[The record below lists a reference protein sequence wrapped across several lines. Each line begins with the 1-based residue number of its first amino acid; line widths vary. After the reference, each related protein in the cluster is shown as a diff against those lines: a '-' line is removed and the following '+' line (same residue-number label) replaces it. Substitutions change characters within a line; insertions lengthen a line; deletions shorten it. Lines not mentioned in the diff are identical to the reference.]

1 MAKIKTTFIRGR
13 MNKDLDER
21 LLPKGEYRD
30 ARNIQVS
37 TSEGSDVGTVQNILQ
52 NKKVDD
58 IVPSGFICVGSIADE
73 AQNKAYWF
81 ASSEDKDIIV
91 EYDPALELSS
101 LVFVDTNKRNSK
113 ACLKF
118 DKKIITGINV
128 IDNFILFTDGFNEP
142 KKINIKRSKIG
153 TIDIDTHTRLIIN
166 EKHSYNDNVGEVLE
180 ENITVIK
187 KRPTKPLRVKI
198 NKSNTNKEKGIFEK
212 IFPRFSYRYK
222 YADNETSAYGPFT
235 KPIFSANFTDDL
247 NSLNFFDLKNG
258 HNTSMVNT
266 IKSIDIFDIIDDET
280 PQDVISVDI
289 LFKRDDSNVVYV
301 VENISSNK
309 IKQYEENGFYGKYT
323 VTTENIFS
331 AIDEKQ
337 NLRIFDNVPKTALAQ
352 EVTGNRVVYGNYT
365 QGFDVD
371 NVEVNSNY
379 FVKDFTNESFSQGG
393 IESIKAQRDY
403 QIGVVFGDYYGRE
416 TQVFTSNEGSVT
428 VPWSDAS
435 KTQGP
440 SYLEP
445 LMLSSSLSTSFPSF
459 AEYYK
464 FYIKETSGEYFNLL
478 MDRVYVPSLSTDYE
492 NEEDHVYLSF
502 PSSEINKIQED
513 SYIILKK
520 TSSSVEKPIEQL
532 NRYKVIDISPEAP
545 DAVAFMYLSTG
556 ETSNLSNNDNLSD
569 LSTEGVGLFI
579 SQTNRIDNVTDL
591 LEISATEWI
600 NGGNSPLPGMEV
612 SDENFSSELDASDY
626 YVSWKRVSASGKETH
641 SRRYRVVNVSQGATT
656 KIKLQEKISI
666 EDAKLAYDNLGTDAD
681 GDDSTTNAIP
691 DYANNATSSAD
702 KLHPDLV
709 FSIKRKV
716 KKDGEDFS
724 GKFFV
729 KVLADE
735 ILKENLTNFNSKNT
749 SEFISS
755 SNDTFWWGD
764 VANADGN
771 EDLGINTI
779 YGNTPNTQPG
789 AAGDPTNTVTE
800 WDSLLATHGKA
811 MFIDNMSMVAS
822 NLSSSNYAKHSGQ
835 GVRANEVIYSENE
848 WNQETTWSSS
858 NEYSSETMSAVV
870 DLSVEQEDW
879 INNIVNSMHG
889 ILQINSSYT
898 EGANAWKKDIYSQ
911 ELDSVYGED
920 EDAFFMHFSFFAPGK
935 DLHDGSG
942 FGDSDAPLDEV
953 EIDGENSIAS
963 LLKGIWGGGAF
974 QYDEDKFVE
983 FEGNYLDDDALAE
996 APGPNVGS
1004 GYDVDFKELHERQWE
1019 PTFSPNSTSF
1029 NSDTE
1034 IDEDLESFIQNIK
1047 IGKKFK
1053 FENDSNNETYTILD
1067 VSVKHI
1073 YNHTPWR
1080 SRYINHSV
1088 NGISRAGDSVEE
1100 AARLWA
1106 KAKAEDIDQVPSAE
1120 TNDVSPAQNLVNKI
1134 TAFGK
1139 ASNRRTCYIVRLDK
1153 NPASADNNPIDGA
1166 SGGID
1171 LDTSTN
1177 IQFIDTQAQAQSGLV
1192 KNISAIFETE
1202 PKDSLDL
1209 NIFYEASQA
1218 IPTYLTHRNA
1228 QGFAPPGCR
1237 VEFLNLPQAKRGQ
1250 HIITDN
1256 LILAEWD
1263 EDGEDLYFK
1272 VINENSVDEYT
1283 EVTTVGDN
1291 TITKINVE
1299 DYYADI
1305 EDNPKVFNSLNSNSV
1320 SIQYSNAIVRFYRE
1334 DGSYTSCRIS
1344 TNNDDYNPGIEDNQ
1358 NRYAFVVDKNIDPGL
1373 SVGLNWFNCF
1383 SFGNGVESN
1392 RIRDDF
1398 NAPFISNGARASTT
1412 LDESYNY
1419 AEERK
1424 YGLIYSG
1431 IYNAPS
1437 GVNKLNQFIAA
1448 EKITKD
1454 LNPTYGSIQKLF
1466 SRRADLIAFCEDRV
1480 VKILANKDAL
1490 FNADGNVNLV
1500 ATENVLGQASPFVGE
1515 YGISQNPESFAKESY
1530 RAYFSDKNRGTVLR
1544 LSMDGLTPISDAGM
1558 HDYFR
1563 DELPKYGT
1571 LIGTYDDYKKQY
1583 NLSFGLARYNNILL
1597 NSFISEGETLNE
1609 SISTFQII
1617 ENGDLNASEEVQ
1629 LVDVNV
1635 LYENNAIVSNEE
1647 MLHDVT
1653 IVNWPAIQPGQIGNY
1668 YSNQILPDT
1677 ASLQYTLTSEDWNVQ
1692 GYADAQGN
1700 PVDGNSYIV
1709 YSDTLAVDAVFPAFQ
1724 VSNRYIIRNEGTGAN
1739 GVMNLNPFNT
1749 LTAGHGCT
1757 INPYGVQYIR
1767 NLGSSDTEV
1776 KHDGLGDSND
1786 GGSWASGDPVNIN
1799 SSTYGIVLAKDAN
1812 DSNYS
1817 YEGFTFPYKHGF
1829 ADGSSSTY
1837 ESPIEQHPNTHD
1849 AIDALNIGSS
1859 KSCTQV
1865 FNGEVINVKVNYR
1878 LRRRFIAGVTE
1889 PFKANRMKVELIPS
1903 WAPANYENSFYA
1915 LCSNTFGTTTT
1926 AWGTTGGDGSLG
1938 GGNNQLG
1945 ATSAGIGA
1953 GTQYQ
1958 GAPNANPWFGNDNNS
1973 GAGGADLI
1981 QFPGYTSPGSF
1992 PDTASANAEAYAT
2005 NLALYNIATAAGSSM
2020 SFEFDTNPNLYTPQK
2035 DSGTSWWTDN
2045 VNADLVWEGTAGSY
2059 GATGGG
2065 HAPIYS
2071 EQRQVVFQ
2079 FRIFDADDPW
2089 TPKIVA
2095 PDIKVELEFQV
2106 DRANTVAVTGVAM
2119 WKSQQGY
2126 ASLGSNYVPVVV
2138 NGVQTP
2144 TDSVELWGF
2153 DPATTETITLEGQ
2166 AAIDAFEAD
2175 PTLSNYENIVA
2186 SDTTSQDTQVTV
2198 SSIVYDPPDFEDPV
2212 PIPAEEIPAFA
2223 EVINLSTPGFSFNA
2237 PVDPYVMW
2245 NTMYGQPQGEW
2256 VEVTVTDAEG
2266 NDQVVKYRQP
2276 VAGTGTG
2283 VLPYNYY
2290 SGDPIDSFEGEAL
2303 GDHYIGSNTYANQT
2317 TFQPYDNS
2325 SQVGSAGIS
2334 FSPPSDDFGDAFWII
2349 ENEDGSD
2356 LLSMGEDGQGRFY
2369 LVDLF
2374 YNEQLHPDDQI
2385 TPPTLGSRALLN
2397 NRRIRLD
2404 GVLDPGIASQCDY
2417 ETQSLQVEN
2426 SQYPVGHFGQ
2436 IAHFANNDCDLI
2448 PLPVTVTEYGV
2459 ERKALRAIFK
2469 TNLNSNQ
2476 DLNKLRIRDFGQGPE
2491 FINFTGVQIID
2502 ITQADDPGGFSEY
2515 WSTNT
2520 FYTPVHAL
2528 EPLSAYYG
2536 YNGWNFDIPATEIA
2550 TSDGEGP
2557 IFENYLQYVFN
2568 NSEFADITTDDV
2580 IYTLSTNVAGEGQS
2594 GQFNG
2599 QCYIT
2604 LTTPPQSDG
2613 TIKRLSFRYNDASVE
2628 GNTQSVS
2635 FTNNGNFEL
2644 VVPYD
2649 IDDSNVVVQNTTGA
2663 AYPYSVAEVNNGGI
2677 KVVMMDDAS
2686 GINNSRCKINF
2697 IKLYTQ
2703 STIVSGGGTN
2713 GWLTN
2718 SVNLIEGSNPF
2729 AFSGPMTPI
2738 TTQDYIYFE
2747 NEQIKLDNA
2756 PAGTQ
2761 IYQFLEEEL
2770 QIGNEYNINF
2780 NLTSNEIPLEIYYWS
2795 PNSVAGNAIGFK
2807 YIFSDSFIT
2816 DDGFGNNTVFSN
2828 ILNLFPILP
2837 LNVTVEQT
2845 SSAEDF
2851 NPESDLTG
2859 CLVIRVLPSQ
2869 LNNGFYTASI
2879 DDIVFSQID
2888 TTNLIPE
2895 TVSYEESVKGWVSF
2909 KDFKTNNNKG
2919 IESGLSLSKKYYTYV
2934 DGKMWQHYKGDRYSQ
2949 FYNDNKL
2956 AHVTTVIN
2964 DAPDVVKEFKT
2975 LDYEGS
2981 NAHSYIPNSFLE
2993 NQQDGFNT
3001 QGSGGWYCSN
3011 IKTNIETGEL
3021 KYFLKKEGKWFNY
3034 IRGTMGVKSSI
3045 REGKLN
3051 AQGLG
3056 MITSLVLISD
3066 E

>member
-1 MAKIKTTFIRGR
+1 MAKIKTTFIKGR

-52 NKKVDD
+52 NTKVDD

-81 ASSEDKDIIV
+81 ASSQDKDIIV
-91 EYDPALELSS
+91 EYDPALETSS

-142 KKINIKRSKIG
+142 KKINIKRSKTG
-153 TIDIDTHTRLIIN
+153 TIDIDTHTRLIIS
-166 EKHSYNDNVGEVLE
+166 EKHNYSDNVGEVLE

-187 KRPTKPLRVKI
+187 KRPTKPLRIKI

-247 NSLNFFDLKNG
+247 NSLNFFDLRNG
-258 HNTSMVNT
+258 YNTSMVNT

-280 PQDVISVDI
+280 PQDVVSVDI

-301 VENISSNK
+301 VENISSDK
-309 IKQYEENGFYGKYT
+309 IKQHEENGFYGKYT

-379 FVKDFTNESFSQGG
+379 SVKDFTNESFSQGG

-428 VPWSDAS
+428 VPWSNAS

-445 LMLSSSLSTSFPSF
+445 LMLNSSLSTSFPSF

-478 MDRVYVPSLSTDYE
+478 MDKVYIPSLSTDYE

-502 PSSEINKIQED
+502 PSSEINKVQED

-591 LEISATEWI
+591 LEIRAAEWI
-600 NGGNSPLPGMEV
+600 NSGNSPLPGMEV

-656 KIKLQEKISI
+656 KVKLQEKISI
-666 EDAKLAYDNLGTDAD
+666 EDAKLAYDNLGTDVD
-681 GDDSTTNAIP
+681 ETDDTTTNPIP
-691 DYANNATSSAD
+691 DYANGATSSAD

-735 ILKENLTNFNSKNT
+735 ILKKNLTNFNSKNT

-755 SNDTFWWGD
+755 SNNTFWWGD

-771 EDLGINTI
+771 EDLGINTV

-789 AAGDPTNTVTE
+789 EAGDPTNTTTE

-870 DLSVEQEDW
+870 DLSVEQPDW
-879 INNIVNSMHG
+879 ISNIVNSMHG

-942 FGDSDAPLDEV
+942 FGDSDTPLDEV

-1053 FENDSNNETYTILD
+1053 FENDSNNEIYTILD

-1106 KAKAEDIDQVPSAE
+1106 KAKAEGTDQVDSAE

-1134 TAFGK
+1134 TAFSK

-1171 LDTSTN
+1171 LDTATK

-1192 KNISAIFETE
+1192 KNVSAIFETE

-1218 IPTYLTHRNA
+1218 IPTYLTHKNA

-1237 VEFLNLPQAKRGQ
+1237 VEFLNLPQARRGQ

-1256 LILAEWD
+1256 VILAEWD

-1272 VINENSVDEYT
+1272 VINENSVDQYT
-1283 EVTTVGDN
+1283 EVTTVDDN
-1291 TITKINVE
+1291 TINKINVE
-1299 DYYADI
+1299 SYYDDI
-1305 EDNPKVFNSLNSNSV
+1305 ENNPNVFNSRNNGDV
-1320 SIQYSNAIVRFYRE
+1320 DIQYSNAIVRFYRE

-1344 TNNDDYNPGIEDNQ
+1344 NNNDDYNPGIDINK
-1358 NRYAFVVDKNIDPGL
+1358 NRYAFVVDKNIDPSL

-1412 LDESYNY
+1412 LDDSYNY
-1419 AEERK
+1419 EEERK

-1431 IYNAPS
+1431 IYNAQS
-1437 GVNKLNQFIAA
+1437 GINNLNQFIAA

-1530 RAYFSDKNRGTVLR
+1530 RAYFADKNRGTVLR

-1571 LIGTYDDYKKQY
+1571 LLGTYDDYKKQY

-1609 SISTFQII
+1609 NISEFQII
-1617 ENGDLNASEEVQ
+1617 QNGNLTASEEVQ
-1629 LVDVNV
+1629 LVDPQS
-1635 LYENNAIVSNEE
+1635 LYENNAIISNELMQE
-1647 MLHDVT
+1647 QIT
-1653 IVNWPAIQPGQIGNY
+1653 IVNWPEILAGSIGTYYNSSVTQP
-1668 YSNQILPDT
+1668 
-1677 ASLQYTLTSEDWNVQ
+1677 AAFQYTLASQQYGITNYLD
-1692 GYADAQGN
+1692 G
-1700 PVDGNSYIV
+1700 DGNDIGTATTYTLDTITQVGVTGEFPKYKGASDDDSGSPHSGYIHRSV
-1709 YSDTLAVDAVFPAFQ
+1709 GDGGDGGYTQDPFSVQ
-1724 VSNRYIIRNEGTGAN
+1724 TGAN
-1739 GVMNLNPFNT
+1739 SQCDYFNGVKYGRSGGSAYAKFIDPATYALAGNTANNPDSDKGILVISNTNTATFRNFKFPNFKYNSAGEEEANSQTQHTFGDQDGFFTSAQDSLSFGGTMNPTHVMNGEVVVVKIKYRVVRKWSSASSSTPQDVGKVPMKISLMDGSADLSVGGVVVSNVSATNANGALNAGYYYMDGDLYQDTLDTNTASSDNPFVGISTT
-1749 LTAGHGCT
+1749 LSDGSNNSLGSSQIPPATFSYDPPYTSVSTGTSSDADLNDSLIAFHNHAST
-1757 INPYGVQYIR
+1757 SSSIQFDTNPYGYTPGNNSYNSDNNNSTFWPTINDAFGIHAPFYSELRTAIVQFRLFNKVDPFTPMRIVS
-1767 NLGSSDTEV
+1767 NLNVKLEFEV
-1776 KHDGLGDSND
+1776 TQYDAALVESVALWRQFALEDVGVAHVEQIVEQTNPEATPVYNFLDVPTVETY
-1786 GGSWASGDPVNIN
+1786 SGD
-1799 SSTYGIVLAKDAN
+1799 DA
-1812 DSNYS
+1812 
-1817 YEGFTFPYKHGF
+1817 
-1829 ADGSSSTY
+1829 
-1837 ESPIEQHPNTHD
+1837 
-1849 AIDALNIGSS
+1849 
-1859 KSCTQV
+1859 
-1865 FNGEVINVKVNYR
+1865 
-1878 LRRRFIAGVTE
+1878 
-1889 PFKANRMKVELIPS
+1889 
-1903 WAPANYENSFYA
+1903 
-1915 LCSNTFGTTTT
+1915 
-1926 AWGTTGGDGSLG
+1926 
-1938 GGNNQLG
+1938 
-1945 ATSAGIGA
+1945 
-1953 GTQYQ
+1953 
-1958 GAPNANPWFGNDNNS
+1958 
-1973 GAGGADLI
+1973 
-1981 QFPGYTSPGSF
+1981 
-1992 PDTASANAEAYAT
+1992 
-2005 NLALYNIATAAGSSM
+2005 LALYNAG
-2020 SFEFDTNPNLYTPQK
+2020 
-2035 DSGTSWWTDN
+2035 
-2045 VNADLVWEGTAGSY
+2045 LVGDEAVSLPVDMGGSWEGT
-2059 GATGGG
+2059 
-2065 HAPIYS
+2065 
-2071 EQRQVVFQ
+2071 VV
-2079 FRIFDADDPW
+2079 
-2089 TPKIVA
+2089 
-2095 PDIKVELEFQV
+2095 
-2106 DRANTVAVTGVAM
+2106 
-2119 WKSQQGY
+2119 
-2126 ASLGSNYVPVVV
+2126 
-2138 NGVQTP
+2138 
-2144 TDSVELWGF
+2144 
-2153 DPATTETITLEGQ
+2153 TITNQEYTPAEYVG
-2166 AAIDAFEAD
+2166 DE
-2175 PTLSNYENIVA
+2175 
-2186 SDTTSQDTQVTV
+2186 
-2198 SSIVYDPPDFEDPV
+2198 PV
-2212 PIPAEEIPAFA
+2212 PAETIPAFA
-2223 EVINLSTPGFSFNA
+2223 EVIDISTPGFTFTNLDVPRINPS
-2237 PVDPYVMW
+2237 PSW
-2245 NTMYGQPQGEW
+2245 NEFANSDLGDDLVGVSPQGEW

-2266 NDQVVKYRQP
+2266 NDQVVKYRQQTEP
-2276 VAGTGTG
+2276 GSGNLV
-2283 VLPYNYY
+2283 YNEYE
-2290 SGDPIDSFEGEAL
+2290 GEAIDSFEGEAL
-2303 GDHYIGSNTYANQT
+2303 GNHYQGSNTAPTQT
-2317 TFQPYDNS
+2317 TIDGFGGGIYYGINQPE
-2325 SQVGSAGIS
+2325 
-2334 FSPPSDDFGDAFWII
+2334 PSDVRIII

-2356 LLSMGEDGQGRFY
+2356 LFVDGNY
-2369 LVDLF
+2369 YVVDLF
-2374 YNEQLHPDDQI
+2374 YDEEAHPDEQI
-2385 TPPTLGSRALLN
+2385 TAPTLNAAARLN
-2397 NRRIRLD
+2397 GRRIQLD
-2404 GVLDPGIASQCDY
+2404 GVVDVGIAAQCHF
-2417 ETQSLQVEN
+2417 ETQSLQVED
-2426 SQYPVGHFGQ
+2426 SAYPAGHFGQ
-2436 IAHFANNDCDLI
+2436 ITHSSNIDSDLI
-2448 PLPVTVTEYGV
+2448 PLPVTVTEYG
-2459 ERKALRAIFK
+2459 ESRKALRAIFK
-2469 TNLNSNQ
+2469 ATTNSNQ
-2476 DLNKLRIRDFGQGPE
+2476 YVANGNSFNRLQFRGYGAGDGIENYIHL
-2491 FINFTGVQIID
+2491 TGVQIID
-2502 ITQADDPGGFSEY
+2502 ITQTDDAGGFSDY
-2515 WSTNT
+2515 WTTNT
-2520 FYTPVHAL
+2520 FQQPLHAF
-2528 EPLSAYYG
+2528 ESLSAYYA
-2536 YNGWNFDIPATEIA
+2536 YDGWNFNIPSTQVVTSETEGNILQNHLKYEF
-2550 TSDGEGP
+2550 TEGE
-2557 IFENYLQYVFN
+2557 F
-2568 NSEFADITTDDV
+2568 SDITNDDI
-2580 IYTLSTNVAGEGQS
+2580 IYTLETNVSTNGDTDI
-2594 GQFNG
+2594 FNG
-2599 QCYIT
+2599 TCLIT
-2604 LTTPPQSDG
+2604 LSTPTQSDD
-2613 TIKRLSFRYNDASVE
+2613 TIKRLVFQYVGAVSGD
-2628 GNTQSVS
+2628 GTTQKLS
-2635 FTNNGNFEL
+2635 FTNNGDFQLLSTTDDIDSEL
-2644 VVPYD
+2644 V
-2649 IDDSNVVVQNTTGA
+2649 NVFTGVGSY
-2663 AYPYSVAEVNNGGI
+2663 YPYTVSSPDGGI
-2677 KVVMMDDAS
+2677 KVVM
-2686 GINNSRCKINF
+2686 INNAENNLNSQCKINS
-2697 IKLYTQ
+2697 IKLYKQ
-2703 STIVSGGGTN
+2703 SAIVSGGGAN
-2713 GWLTN
+2713 GWLSS
-2718 SVNLIEGSNPF
+2718 SVNFDSF
-2729 AFSGPMTPI
+2729 AVLGDIYSTAIFNGPIAPI
-2738 TTQDYIYFE
+2738 SSQSYVYFE

-2761 IYQFLEEEL
+2761 VYQFLEDEL
-2770 QIGNEYNINF
+2770 QLNSKYKL
-2780 NLTSNEIPLEIYYWS
+2780 NLVVTTAENAIEVYYWT
-2795 PNSVAGNAIGFK
+2795 PNSVLGNAVGFK
-2807 YIFSDSFIT
+2807 FYLTPGIGNVFVASDFTIDADVTIESN
-2816 DDGFGNNTVFSN
+2816 DSSPLDGG
-2828 ILNLFPILP
+2828 
-2837 LNVTVEQT
+2837 
-2845 SSAEDF
+2845 F
-2851 NPESDLTG
+2851 NPDSDITG
-2859 CLVIRVLPSQ
+2859 CLVFRVLPTSTGE
-2869 LNNGFYTASI
+2869 NVTASLDNI
-2879 DDIVFSQID
+2879 TFSQVD
-2888 TTNLIPE
+2888 ETGLIPE

-2909 KDFKTNNNKG
+2909 KDFKTSNDKG
-2919 IESGLSLSKKYYTYV
+2919 IESGLSLSKRYYTYI
-2934 DGKMWQHYKGDRYSQ
+2934 DAKMWQHYRGDEYSN
-2949 FYNDNKL
+2949 FYGDDKL
-2956 AHVTTVIN
+2956 AQVTTVIN

-2981 NAHSYIPNSFLE
+2981 NAHSYIPNSFLQ

-3001 QGSGGWYCSN
+3001 QGSGGWYCNN
-3011 IKTNIETGEL
+3011 IKTNMETGEL

-3034 IRGTMGVKSSI
+3034 IRGTMGIKNSI

-3056 MITSLVLISD
+3056 MVSSLVLISD